1 MVPKRTQ
8 PTFSKTR
15 DGAYGVLQLLGIVEE
30 PKGIRLR
37 YKILGVDRAASG
49 AQKRTAVSP
58 GVGEKKETVPAASQ
72 PNFTTGPRAD
82 ARPDPQPKANSAM
95 PKRTYHLPAG
105 DIVETIAV
113 APDGSLIAFGNGNPT
128 LIEHTN
134 RTIEVTDNWKPTV
147 KIVVGEPHFGERGV
161 ASLNLT
167 TPEERAV
174 LAATPRVSYF
184 EVTALAF
191 SPDASLLA
199 VGTSIGQVKLFNTKT
214 AELVRVLDDERA
226 RLADK
231 DTPENWKS
239 LKRCAR
245 RRRVA
250 GILARWQLAGCVRQ
264 LVQRRLGCLRRRR
277 TIDPQNHR
285 SRSTETV

>member
-1 MVPKRTQ
+1 MDVGPEKT
-8 PTFSKTR
+8 PTYFFKTR
-15 DGAYGVLQLLGIVEE
+15 NGAYGVLQLLGIVEE
-30 PKGIRLR
+30 LKGIRLR

-49 AQKRTAVSP
+49 AQKASAVPPGIGDPKATPPTPGQSNVTTA
-58 GVGEKKETVPAASQ
+58 
-72 PNFTTGPRAD
+72 PRAD
-82 ARPDPQPKANSAM
+82 AGPVPQPKANSAM
-95 PKRTYHLPAG
+95 PKRTYHIPAG

-128 LIEHTN
+128 LVEHTN
-134 RTIEVTDNWKPTV
+134 GTIEVTDNWKPSV

-214 AELVRVLDDERA
+214 AELVPRA
-226 RLADK
+226 
-231 DTPENWKS
+231 
-239 LKRCAR
+239 
-245 RRRVA
+245 
-250 GILARWQLAGCVRQ
+250 
-264 LVQRRLGCLRRRR
+264 
-277 TIDPQNHR
+277 
-285 SRSTETV
+285 